1 MIRRPP
7 RSTLSSSSAA
17 SDVYKR
23 QVQDIVF
30 GMGTELRGAAME
42 VASAIRSGGRSA
54 DLVLEDKKMKWVF
67 KHAERLGAERL
78 VMVMPEEW
86 SERIVK
92 IKHLGTGDETEVPF
106 DQL

>member
-1 MIRRPP
+1 MVMELLHEKGLVPDIPHG
-7 RSTLSSSSAA
+7 AQ
-17 SDVYKR
+17 DV
-23 QVQDIVF
+23 VF
-30 GMGTELRGAAME
+30 GMGAGLRGAAME

-86 SERIVK
+86 SEQIVK
-92 IKHLGTGDETEVPF
+92 IKHLGSGEEKEVPF

>member
-1 MIRRPP
+1 MVVMELLREKGLVPE
-7 RSTLSSSSAA
+7 TT
-17 SDVYKR
+17 
-23 QVQDIVF
+23 QGVQDIVF
-30 GMGTELRGAAME
+30 GMGPGLRGAAME